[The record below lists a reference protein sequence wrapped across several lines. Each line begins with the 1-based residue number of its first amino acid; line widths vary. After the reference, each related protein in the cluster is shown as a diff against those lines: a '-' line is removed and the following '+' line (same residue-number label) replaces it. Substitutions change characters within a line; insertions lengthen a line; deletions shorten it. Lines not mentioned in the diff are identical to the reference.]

1 MDGECDDDRA
11 SLPEVDAMEPGDL
24 DGDDE
29 SGTRR
34 SDAYAPEEAGS
45 GGRDR
50 LFHALAVAVDGRDA
64 QGIPAALC
72 RACVD
77 VLDITGASVSLSG
90 GPEVRTLWWSSS
102 PVAEALA
109 EAQYTLG
116 DGPCH
121 SALSLAAPVLA
132 GDLTQGVD
140 ARRWPVFA
148 QRAVE
153 LGVRAVFS
161 LPLGSEAMTV
171 GTLDLYREQ
180 PGNLSA
186 RDMAFA
192 FPAGDAITL
201 SLMRLHAA
209 DVGAGAVGGQDVSS
223 WLDAA
228 QSEHQE
234 VHYATGMVM
243 VQLGVDP
250 QYALARLRAYAFLES
265 RTVTEVARDVIAHR
279 VILDE

>member
-1 MDGECDDDRA
+1 
-11 SLPEVDAMEPGDL
+11 METGDL

-34 SDAYAPEEAGS
+34 SGAYAPDEAGAGGRS
-45 GGRDR
+45 APGRDR
-50 LFHALAVAVDGRDA
+50 LFHALAVAVDGQDA
-64 QGIPAALC
+64 QEIPAALC

-102 PVAEALA
+102 PVARALA

-121 SALSLAAPVLA
+121 SALLLAAPVLA

-161 LPLGSEAMTV
+161 LPLGSETVTV

-180 PGNLSA
+180 PGNLSS

-201 SLMRLHAA
+201 ALMRLHASDA
-209 DVGAGAVGGQDVSS
+209 GAGGVGGPNVGS

-228 QSEHQE
+228 QSEHEE

-250 QYALARLRAYAFLES
+250 QYALARLRAYAFLEG
-265 RTVTEVARDVIAHR
+265 RTVTEVAQDVIAHR